1 MEIKRETPGTR
12 SEHAGAKTNTIG
24 ANDTTNVRFTSVFSY
39 HQQRIYN
46 LLSDG
51 IPRSAADITILL
63 RLSDP
68 RSVIRDLRHKG
79 VPIADEWCEGVHG
92 GRFKRYFIRK
102 GGVQ

>member
-1 MEIKRETPGTR
+1 MTSARKAPSAR
-12 SEHAGAKTNTIG
+12 SEHAGAKG
-24 ANDTTNVRFTSVFSY
+24 LNDTANVGFAIVFSY

-51 IPRSAADITILL
+51 IPRSAADITISL
-63 RLSDP
+63 RMSDP
-68 RSVIRDLRHKG
+68 RSAICDLRHKG

-102 GGVQ
+102 GGVR

>member
-1 MEIKRETPGTR
+1 MKQNQIAPGARHEHTGASEIY
-12 SEHAGAKTNTIG
+12 AANIG
-24 ANDTTNVRFTSVFSY
+24 VIPRLSY
-39 HQQRIYN
+39 HQKRIYN

-51 IPRSAADITILL
+51 IPRSAADITISL
-63 RLSDP
+63 RMSDP